1 MCTGRRVLK
10 VITRGGLCTCTNFRV
25 RRRAEHSA
33 TATEH
38 NGLPDPMPARA
49 QHAAH
54 AATPV
59 SALTLPRAGGQQ
71 AHGKL
76 AGGGVQVVVHQRL
89 APLLQPAHKGVEGAA
104 QGGVEGDVR
113 PHLVHVWRC
122 VAGRRGEVWEGA
134 RRGQGAWKEGRC
146 TSPGGGSTV
155 LDRRS
160 LVQTAH
166 PAAAAPGRQRCRMP
180 AAPPPPAGRR
190 PCPAAGPAPAAPPPA
205 RAPPPPCPP
214 RCRCRAG
221 SCRPAAC
228 WPPCRG

>member
-25 RRRAEHSA
+25 RRRAEHSG

-76 AGGGVQVVVHQRL
+76 AGGGVQVVVHQCL

-122 VAGRRGEVWEGA
+122 VAGRRGQVWEGA
-134 RRGQGAWKEGRC
+134 RRGQAWKEGRC